1 MNILQ
6 TIGEA
11 IKTTDEVDA
20 ETKAIIGLFSETNV
34 GPEDMK
40 SSTEGKDYFT
50 AFLARRDRK
59 ILSN

>member
-11 IKTTDEVDA
+11 LKTTDEVDN

-34 GPEDMK
+34 GPENTK
-40 SSTEGKDYFT
+40 SSTKGKDIFT
-50 AFLARRDRK
+50 AFLERRDRK
-59 ILSN
+59 ILAH